1 MKRYPHLLQAET
13 AEQGTVGAGRERGV
27 SMKDFMNEFK
37 EFISRG
43 NVMDMAVGI
52 MIGGAFT
59 AIVTSLVEDII
70 SPILGVFG
78 GLNFDQLKLSLGGE
92 VTLAYGKFITAVIN
106 FLIMAFILF
115 SIIKALN
122 AAAFRTEFSCTA
134 LQAGDIGGGTS
145 GEAGNVGFAAR
156 VFAEEEAAPTTKMCP
171 YCKSEDVAMGATKC
185 PHCASTLEL
194 SEEEIQMIK
203 EAEEAAAQA

>member
-1 MKRYPHLLQAET
+1 MK
-13 AEQGTVGAGRERGV
+13 
-27 SMKDFMNEFK
+27 SFMDEFK

-78 GLNFDQLKLSLGGE
+78 GLNFDQLSVNLGGE
-92 VTLAYGKFITAVIN
+92 VTLMYGKFITAVIN

-122 AAAFRTEFSCTA
+122 AAASKMKKP
-134 LQAGDIGGGTS
+134 
-145 GEAGNVGFAAR
+145 
-156 VFAEEEAAPTTKMCP
+156 EEEEAPTTKMCP
-171 YCKSEDVAMGATKC
+171 YCKSEDVVLGATKC
-185 PHCASTLEL
+185 PHCGSELEL
-194 SEEEIQMIK
+194 SPEEK
-203 EAEEAAAQA
+203 EAEEAAKAAAQA